1 MAEVL
6 GRVDPLEA
14 EDEADVV
21 DCRAERRREI
31 QGLGRRPGLWVQPS
45 LKARASL
52 CSSAVQPINSPLLK

>member
-6 GRVDPLEA
+6 GRLDPMEA

-45 LKARASL
+45 LRPGQASAL
-52 CSSAVQPINSPLLK
+52 QLFSQ